1 MMQLKEAIAVTI
13 KKLAAL
19 AFIITVA
26 LAGQAAAHP
35 PTNMRLSWDGAG
47 HTLSVTA
54 DHRVKNVTKHYV
66 MSMSVSGPSGQLAS
80 KRYESQATSEGFSD
94 KVKLDGVKPGD
105 KLTVELVCN
114 IMGTATKELTIK

>member
-1 MMQLKEAIAVTI
+1 MTI
-13 KKLAAL
+13 RKLAVL
-19 AFIITVA
+19 AFIMLAA

-47 HTLSVTA
+47 RTLSVAA
-54 DHRVKNVTKHYV
+54 DHRVNDRTKHFI

-80 KRYESQATSEGFSD
+80 ERYDAQQSDEGFAD
-94 KVKLDGVKPGD
+94 TVQLDGVKPGD

-114 IMGTATKELTIK
+114 IMGSAKKEITIQ